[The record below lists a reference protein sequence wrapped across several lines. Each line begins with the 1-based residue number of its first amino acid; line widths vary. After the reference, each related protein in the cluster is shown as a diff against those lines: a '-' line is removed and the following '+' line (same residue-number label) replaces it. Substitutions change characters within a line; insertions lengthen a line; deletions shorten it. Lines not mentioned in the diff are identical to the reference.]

1 MIINRLLKNDHQ
13 FRSEESPRVLAHH
26 SKGAPWPFRWG
37 ACWSKSLRASRH
49 NRTSEFW
56 ICWRDVNEQYMAIWT
71 RKQSAQSLDCSY
83 NWRLENIIIF
93 AAALDCSTW
102 GLDTPHTVFSDYD
115 AAEIQST
122 IQVTSEVSCR
132 VLTWAKSSL
141 AQSWPCDGRW
151 HDEKLHRL
159 RPHLEDLA
167 SRHRNISWLHPS
179 QSQYWIVFICKMTK
193 INHGFFYHKG

>member
-1 MIINRLLKNDHQ
+1 
-13 FRSEESPRVLAHH
+13 
-26 SKGAPWPFRWG
+26 
-37 ACWSKSLRASRH
+37 
-49 NRTSEFW
+49 
-56 ICWRDVNEQYMAIWT
+56 MAIWT
-71 RKQSAQSLDCSY
+71 RKQSAQSLDCYY

-132 VLTWAKSSL
+132 VVLTWAKSSW

-179 QSQYWIVFICKMTK
+179 QSQYWIVFIIYLQNDENKQWIFLSQGLWILSVTWGWELQAGDWWAMWLGSVTDSRQGAAGVWWPGPGSEE
-193 INHGFFYHKG
+193 HTWPG

>member
-1 MIINRLLKNDHQ
+1 MNNT
-13 FRSEESPRVLAHH
+13 
-26 SKGAPWPFRWG
+26 WPSG
-37 ACWSKSLRASRH
+37 
-49 NRTSEFW
+49 
-56 ICWRDVNEQYMAIWT
+56 T

-132 VLTWAKSSL
+132 VVLTWTKSSW

-179 QSQYWIVFICKMTK
+179 QSQYWIVFIIYLQNDENKPWIFLSQGLGILSVTWGWELQAGDWWAMW
-193 INHGFFYHKG
+193 HGSVTESRQGAAGVWWPGPGSEEHTGPG

>member
-26 SKGAPWPFRWG
+26 SKGAPRPFRWG
-37 ACWSKSLRASRH
+37 EEPADLNHWGPRGIIVLL
-49 NRTSEFW
+49 NSESV
-56 ICWRDVNEQYMAIWT
+56 DVNEQYMAIWT

-132 VLTWAKSSL
+132 VLTWAKSSW